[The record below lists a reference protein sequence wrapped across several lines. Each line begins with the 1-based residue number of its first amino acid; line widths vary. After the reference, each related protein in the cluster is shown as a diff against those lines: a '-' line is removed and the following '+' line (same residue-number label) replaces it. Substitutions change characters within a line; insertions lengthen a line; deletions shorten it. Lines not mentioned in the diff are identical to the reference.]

1 MFMFGVVIGLFVG
14 IVFGMFKLAIMLGC
28 EITELMVNAVVNNI
42 KKAAEAQP
50 SYRTKEV

>member
-1 MFMFGVVIGLFVG
+1 MFAFGVVIGLFVG

-28 EITELMVNAVVNNI
+28 EITELMVNAAVNNL
-42 KKAAEAQP
+42 KKAAEARP